1 LGCSIFLLAI
11 AKSYERF
18 FTVHNSRSSDKIK
31 TRLEEIRSAA
41 AATHD
46 SAVTTASLS
55 AALAF
60 VRILRELW
68 MRLAYDQ
75 YEVRNAMPAPR
86 RLPGRGLHHR
96 ARRRHFISTAFVF
109 QSSLPTSL
117 R

>member
-18 FTVHNSRSSDKIK
+18 FTDHNSRSPDKIK

-41 AATHD
+41 AAAHD

-60 VRILRELW
+60 VRILRELR
-68 MRLAYDQ
+68 MRLTHT
-75 YEVRNAMPAPR
+75 VRKSRSLLTHTLFSSFLIPSLVQVP
-86 RLPGRGLHHR
+86 PWHHD
-96 ARRRHFISTAFVF
+96 
-109 QSSLPTSL
+109 
-117 R
+117 